1 MPIDAITSLAGPLA
15 SALQPRSGAAHALPD
30 DSSSGI
36 EALQG
41 YGNTLGAGGS
51 APLGPTFGQVLQNA
65 IGEVNQ
71 AQMRAGDLS
80 SRFAAGEPIDVHQ
93 VMIAAQEASVALNLA
108 IQVRNKLVDGYQELM
123 RVSV

>member
-1 MPIDAITSLAGPLA
+1 MTDGN
-15 SALQPRSGAAHALPD
+15 
-30 DSSSGI
+30 GI
-36 EALQG
+36 VDFTG
-41 YGNTLGAGGS
+41 LGAGS
-51 APLGPTFGQVLQNA
+51 YS

-71 AQMRAGDLS
+71 AQLHAGDLS

>member
-1 MPIDAITSLAGPLA
+1 MPINAITSLGGPLA
-15 SALQPRSGAAHALPD
+15 GAMQQRSIGAEKATGLPD
-30 DSSSGI
+30 SGM

-41 YGNTLGAGGS
+41 FENTPGAVGA
-51 APLGPTFGQVLQNA
+51 APAGQSFGHFLQNA

-71 AQMRAGDLS
+71 AQLHAGDLS
-80 SRFAAGEPIDVHQ
+80 TRFAAGESIDVHQ